1 MQLSQEYFDQALKDL
16 SFGLEKRFHGIDQRF
31 DAIDQRFEGVD
42 GHLRGIYQ
50 RFDAVDEELKAM
62 RERFDRIDVEL
73 SAIKSM
79 VVIRQEL
86 NNLVSQL
93 KGQGIKL
100 DEDKIFVVPMRV

>member
-16 SFGLEKRFHGIDQRF
+16 SLGLEKRFHSIDQRF
-31 DAIDQRFEGVD
+31 DV
-42 GHLRGIYQ
+42 
-50 RFDAVDEELKAM
+50 VDEELRAM

-100 DEDKIFVVPMRV
+100 DEDKIFVVPMRA